1 MFSDGPGGKG
11 VFRGLCT
18 AFFACLFVIPAH
30 ATPKSPREQIN
41 ALVLS
46 TAGKDIDKMAHKK
59 GWQDYH
65 SKLNVFIPSYAATQT
80 PCGSALKATHA
91 GTEIVSLNRISYD
104 VSCPGSQG
112 WHLSVPVHADV
123 YVPVVMVN
131 GVVERGEVLDESQLV
146 LKKYNLSTA
155 HGELLTRL
163 DQALG
168 LTSKRTLRP
177 GKPVMASQL
186 EMPELVKR
194 DQNVTLE
201 SQMGGI
207 TAQTGAVALKNGRKG
222 DTIKVRN
229 ESSQRIVSAIVT
241 GQGVVKTLNSE

>member
-1 MFSDGPGGKG
+1 MFSHRPSGK
-11 VFRGLCT
+11 VAFRCLCV
-18 AFFACLFVIPAH
+18 ALFACLSVAPAH
-30 ATPKSPREQIN
+30 ATAKGPRAQIN

-59 GWQDYH
+59 GWKGYH
-65 SKLNVFIPSYAATQT
+65 YKLNVFIPSYAATET
-80 PCGSALKATHA
+80 PCGSALKATRSGA
-91 GTEIVSLNRISYD
+91 ALVSVNRISYD

-112 WHLSVPVHADV
+112 WHLSVPVHADL

-131 GVVERGEVLDESQLV
+131 SVVERGEVLDEDQLT
-146 LKKYNLSTA
+146 LKPYNVSNA
-155 HGELLTRL
+155 HGELLTQL
-163 DQALG
+163 DQAQG

-177 GKPVMASQL
+177 GKPLTLSQL
-186 EMPELVKR
+186 EMPLWVKR
-194 DQNVTLE
+194 DQSVMLQ

-207 TAQTGAVALKNGRKG
+207 TAQTAAVAMKNSRKG

-229 ESSQRIVSAIVT
+229 ESSQRIVSAIVI

>member
-1 MFSDGPGGKG
+1 MFSHRSGGK
-11 VFRGLCT
+11 VTFRCLCV
-18 AFFACLFVIPAH
+18 AFFACLFVAPAQ
-30 ATPKSPREQIN
+30 ATAKGPRAQIN

-46 TAGKDIDKMAHKK
+46 TAGKDIDKMAQKK

-65 SKLNVFIPSYAATQT
+65 YKLNVFIPSYAATET
-80 PCGSALKATHA
+80 PCGSALKATRSGA
-91 GTEIVSLNRISYD
+91 ELVSVNRISYD

-112 WHLSVPVHADV
+112 WHLSVPVHADL

-146 LKKYNLSTA
+146 LKSYNISNA
-155 HGELLTRL
+155 HGDLLTRL
-163 DQALG
+163 DQVLG

-177 GKPVMASQL
+177 GKPVIASQL

-194 DQNVTLE
+194 DQSVMLQ
-201 SQMGGI
+201 SQLGGI
-207 TAQTGAVALKNGRKG
+207 TAQTAAIAMKNGRKG

-229 ESSQRIVSAIVT
+229 ESSQRIVSAIVID
-241 GQGVVKTLNSE
+241 QGVVKTLNSE